1 MALGSNEQVVWER
14 CLDDLQTPNELDD
27 IEWAARDCRMVA
39 NLKAIYEDDI
49 TAQARFSTICEVI
62 LDDYMLEPDELLAA
76 IEIAEDRIIND
87 QAWLLW
93 SSGDW

>member
-49 TAQARFSTICEVI
+49 TAQARFSKICGVI

-87 QAWLLW
+87 QA
-93 SSGDW
+93 

>member
-87 QAWLLW
+87 QA
-93 SSGDW
+93 